1 MEQGLMIDIHHHL
14 IYGVDDGPADLATSL
29 AMARESA
36 AEGVTNI
43 VCTPHASDRY
53 PYQAELIKERLAEL
67 RKLLTD
73 EIELSLACDFHLN
86 ADNIA
91 DAIAHPLKYSIDGK
105 GYLLVEFPDLI
116 IPHVTAEVIFRLQGA
131 GYTLVLTHPERN
143 HTLQRQP
150 DLLAQFVR
158 NGCLVQVTACSLD
171 GRFGNAA
178 ESFSNELLKRNW
190 IHFLATDAHHPKW
203 RPPHLKKA
211 YDYVADKVGGET
223 AQRLCVTNPKA
234 ALEGIELPEQPE
246 PIGLWDEAPLKFKI
260 AVDRPS
266 AKKDAPRKTSPAKN
280 QETSAPETNLK
291 GFWNR
296 LFAR

>member
-1 MEQGLMIDIHHHL
+1 MIDIHHHL

-29 AMARESA
+29 AMAREAA
-36 AEGVTNI
+36 AEGVTHI

-53 PYQAELIKERLAEL
+53 PYQADLIQERLAGL

-91 DAIAHPLKYSIDGK
+91 DALAHPLNYSIDGK

-116 IPHVTAEVIFRLQGA
+116 NPQVTADVLFRLQGA
-131 GYTLVLTHPERN
+131 GYTLVMTHPERN
-143 HTLQRQP
+143 HTLQRRP
-150 DLLAQFVR
+150 EILAQWMR
-158 NGCLVQVTACSLD
+158 NGCLVQVTASSLY

-178 ESFSNELLKRNW
+178 ESFSKELLRRDW

-211 YDYVADKVGGET
+211 YDYVVNKAGEET
-223 AQRLCVTNPKA
+223 ARRLCVTNPRA
-234 ALEGIELPEQPE
+234 ALDGVELPEQPE
-246 PIGLWDEAPLKFKI
+246 PFGLWEEPPMKFKI
-260 AVDRPS
+260 AADRPS
-266 AKKDAPRKTSPAKN
+266 TKKAATEKASPSKGRDA
-280 QETSAPETNLK
+280 EAPEANLK
-291 GFWNR
+291 GFLNR
-296 LFAR
+296 LSAP

>member
-1 MEQGLMIDIHHHL
+1 MIDIHHHL

-29 AMARESA
+29 AMAREA
-36 AEGVTNI
+36 AADGVTNI
-43 VCTPHASDRY
+43 VCTPHSSDQY
-53 PYQAELIKERLAEL
+53 PYQAELIQERLAEL

-73 EIELSLACDFHLN
+73 EVELSLACDFHLS
-86 ADNIA
+86 AHNIE
-91 DAIAHPLKYSIDGK
+91 DAIAHPPKYSIDGK

-116 IPHVTAEVIFRLQGA
+116 VPHLTADVLFRLQVA

-143 HTLQRQP
+143 RTIQRRP
-150 DLLAQFVR
+150 ELLAEWLR
-158 NGCLVQVTACSLD
+158 SDCLIQVTACSLY
-171 GRFGNAA
+171 GRFGIAA

-211 YDYVADKVGGET
+211 YNYVAGKYGVET

-234 ALEGIELPEQPE
+234 ALEGIRLPSQPE
-246 PIGLWDEAPLKFKI
+246 PMGIEDDAPLNFKI
-260 AVDRPS
+260 KFDRATKSSRPK
-266 AKKDAPRKTSPAKN
+266 ATTPRKTENGGDDAK
-280 QETSAPETNLK
+280 LK

>member
-1 MEQGLMIDIHHHL
+1 MIDIHHHL

-29 AMARESA
+29 AMAREAA

-53 PYQAELIKERLAEL
+53 PYQIAVIQERLAEL

-86 ADNIA
+86 ADNVA
-91 DAIAHPLKYSIDGK
+91 DALAHPLKYSIDGK

-116 IPHVTAEVIFRLQGA
+116 IPQVTADVFFRLQGA
-131 GYTLVLTHPERN
+131 GYTLILTHPERN
-143 HTLQRQP
+143 PTLQRRP
-150 DLLAQFVR
+150 EMLAQFLR
-158 NGCLVQVTACSLD
+158 NGCFVQVTACSLY
-171 GRFGNAA
+171 GRFGSTA
-178 ESFSNELLKRNW
+178 EAFSNELLKRNW
-190 IHFLATDAHHPKW
+190 IHFLATDAHNPQW

-211 YDYVADKVGGET
+211 YEYVVNKVGDET
-223 AQRLCVTNPKA
+223 AHRLCVSNPRA
-234 ALEGIELPEQPE
+234 ALQGVEFPTQPE
-246 PIGLWDEAPLKFKI
+246 ALGVWDDAPLKFKI
-260 AVDRPS
+260 PADRPS
-266 AKKDAPRKTSPAKN
+266 KPASQKSSSTTSQDDAV
-280 QETSAPETNLK
+280 PETQLK